1 MTMQDVLNAVNA
13 QSTVDDSII
22 ALLTSTIEQ
31 LKAVQTPVDLTAV
44 IASIE
49 ANTAKLQAAVTANTP
64 AGPVT
69 PVAPVATPV

>member
-1 MTMQDVLNAVNA
+1 MTMQDVLDAVNA

-22 ALLTSTIEQ
+22 ALLTGTIAQ

-49 ANTAKLQAAVTANTP
+49 ANYVTCKLKSLIAYLLSLY
-64 AGPVT
+64 
-69 PVAPVATPV
+69 